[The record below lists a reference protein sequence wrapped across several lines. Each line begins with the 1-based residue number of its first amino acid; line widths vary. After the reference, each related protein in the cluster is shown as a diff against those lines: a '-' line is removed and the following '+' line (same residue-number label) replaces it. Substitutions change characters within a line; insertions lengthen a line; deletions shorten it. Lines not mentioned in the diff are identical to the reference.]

1 MNNRITNIL
10 ENLRLFLSILL
21 VFLLIFEKYLHL
33 PATLAVLGRMHPL
46 ILHFPIT
53 LAMIGGLGLLFPV
66 KFELTTWARK
76 AEFWSATA
84 SLTAITALFGLF
96 LSREG
101 GYDAATLNWHKYSA
115 LALTLGAG
123 YLAWRFGKGTLRAGF
138 LPFGLATLAITLIC
152 GHQGGVLTH
161 GNNFLLE
168 PIRPSQASTPVVAD
182 VQKAEVFK
190 DVVRPILENKC
201 FSCHNPNKTKGE
213 LLMTTLEGIKK
224 GGENGPIFVPFHPDS
239 SHMIQMAL
247 LPENDDHHMPPA
259 GKPQLTAEELK
270 ILHFWIKKGADF
282 GAKVGAYLPNDT
294 LAAWSKMASTP
305 VAANLPK
312 IPAASV
318 KTIESLKSNFCNIRP
333 LAQGSPYLEVVVLN
347 HQDYQAEVFKKLQ
360 KISRNIYRL
369 EASGAPVTDK
379 EIKAISGLENLRELG
394 LGRTKITGKNL
405 VDLRQLKHLQILK
418 LHANQLKAKD
428 IEPLLSNKQLHLYLW
443 GNPLQEKDLVAL
455 RKKAGRMNLDL
466 GTPPDTTVLQLN
478 KPLAEKPTVYFLN
491 STALVLGHPMRGVKI
506 YYTTDGQNPDGEKG
520 IGKLYKS
527 PIAIKN
533 DVKIKFRA
541 ELEGWHASVQDSLEF
556 KKARFVPDKFALK
569 TPADPKYQGGGDS
582 VIFNL
587 AKGGPNHTVND
598 GWLGFHSTAQLE
610 VECSFKSPPEIQKIS
625 LGTLLI
631 DNAYIVPPASIQVWA
646 SKDNKQ
652 WEKIGEQT
660 FPIPD
665 GPQYGNRFFDC
676 QVKPGKYAY
685 VKVVGTPIAKLP
697 KWHRGKGEPGWLFVD
712 EVLFN

>member
-21 VFLLIFEKYLHL
+21 VFLLVFEKYVHL

-53 LAMIGGLGLLFPV
+53 LAIIGGIGLLFPA
-66 KFELTTWARK
+66 KFELATWARR
-76 AEFWSATA
+76 AEFWSITA
-84 SLTAITALFGLF
+84 SITALTALFGLF

-123 YLAWRFGKGTLRAGF
+123 YLAWRFRKGTLRAGF

-161 GNNFLLE
+161 GDNFLLE
-168 PIRPSQASTPVVAD
+168 PIRPTQKSTPVVAD
-182 VQKAEVFK
+182 VQKAEVFR

-201 FSCHNPNKTKGE
+201 FGCHNPNKTKGE

-224 GGENGPIFVPFHPDS
+224 GGENGPIFLPFKPDS
-239 SHMIQMAL
+239 SHMIQLAL
-247 LPENDDHHMPPA
+247 LPENDDHHMPPS

-294 LAAWSKMASTP
+294 LANWSKSNTAA

-312 IPAASV
+312 IRAASP
-318 KTIESLKSNFCNIRP
+318 KTIESLKSNYCNIRP

-369 EASGAPVTDK
+369 EASGAPVTDQ
-379 EIKAISGLENLRELG
+379 EIKSIVGLENLRELG
-394 LGRTKITGKNL
+394 LGKTKITGKNL
-405 VDLRQLKHLQILK
+405 ADLRKLKHLQILK
-418 LHANQLKAKD
+418 LHANQLKVKD
-428 IEPLLSNKQLHLYLW
+428 IEPLLGNKQLHLYLW
-443 GNPLQEKDLVAL
+443 GNSLKEKDLVEL
-455 RKKAGRMNLDL
+455 RKKAGSMKLDL
-466 GTPPDTTVLQLN
+466 GTPPDTAVLQLN
-478 KPLAEKPTVYFLN
+478 KPLAEKPMVYFLN
-491 STALVLGHPMRGVKI
+491 NTELVLTHPLRGVKI

-520 IGKLYKS
+520 IGKIYQT
-527 PIAIKN
+527 PIAIKS
-533 DVKIKFRA
+533 DLKIKYRA
-541 ELEGWHASVQDSLEF
+541 ELEGWHASVLDSLEF
-556 KKARFVPDKFALK
+556 KKARFVPDKFVLK

-587 AKGGPNHTVND
+587 VKGGPNHTVND

-610 VECSFKSPPEIQKIS
+610 VECFFKTPPAIQKVS

-631 DNAYIVPPASIQVWA
+631 DNAYIVPPTSIQVWG
-646 SKDNKQ
+646 STDNKA
-652 WEKIGEQT
+652 WEKIGEQN
-660 FPIPD
+660 FPAPD
-665 GPQYGNRFFDC
+665 DPQYGKRFYDC
-676 QVKPGKYAY
+676 KVKPGKYAY
-685 VKVVGTPIAKLP
+685 VKIVGVPIAKLP

-712 EVLFN
+712 EVLIN